1 MSGIRRQ
8 VGTDQ
13 LRRAAPLELEPL
25 ELVLAPIDT
34 ATLAGQRD
42 RALLLLGF
50 AAALSSPT
58 PCLLVDVD
66 FGRCEARHSG
76 ISRRSARRKRP
87 QRSLR
92 RRR

>member
-1 MSGIRRQ
+1 MSGLRRQ

-50 AAALSSPT
+50 AAAL
-58 PCLLVDVD
+58 
-66 FGRCEARHSG
+66 
-76 ISRRSARRKRP
+76 RRSELVALEVEDLEFDTARP
-87 QRSLR
+87 LDHPSLPLGR
-92 RRR
+92 RD

>member
-13 LRRAAPLELEPL
+13 LRRAAPLELEPI

-42 RALLLLGF
+42 RALLLGF
-50 AAALSSPT
+50 AARSGAPSSSPWTSRISSST
-58 PCLLVDVD
+58 PLAD
-66 FGRCEARHSG
+66 
-76 ISRRSARRKRP
+76 
-87 QRSLR
+87 
-92 RRR
+92 